1 MGCRSFSLSPNLK
14 SNDFGGR
21 KGVGEEPSGFLSRV
35 DLETSLHGK
44 RLSNE
49 SFFLPFKLV
58 QLGEMLFFDKAAF
71 RQPMG
76 CRSFLI
82 WKRVKMIDYSYRIPY
97 NKCKGAVC
105 LDTRL
110 TQIYHQQSWGTAEG
124 FQDLRSRCQTPPW
137 WKRWGWSREPGNRTC
152 FR

>member
-49 SFFLPFKLV
+49 SFFFLANLCSLAKCS
-58 QLGEMLFFDKAAF
+58 FFDKAAF

-110 TQIYHQQSWGTAEG
+110 TQIIISKAGE
-124 FQDLRSRCQTPPW
+124 PP
-137 WKRWGWSREPGNRTC
+137 KGSKTQIALPNALGLKPGEPGNRTC